1 MKVEKLVKMANDISN
16 FFDSESDKNIAAI
29 GVKDHITH
37 TWEPRMLKLL
47 LEYAQKD
54 GAELSVLA
62 RDAVNR
68 IQAEAK

>member
-1 MKVEKLVKMANDISN
+1 MKVERLIKMANDIST
-16 FFDSESDKNIAAI
+16 FFDAESDKNIAAI

-37 TWEPRMLKLL
+37 TWEPRMLKAL